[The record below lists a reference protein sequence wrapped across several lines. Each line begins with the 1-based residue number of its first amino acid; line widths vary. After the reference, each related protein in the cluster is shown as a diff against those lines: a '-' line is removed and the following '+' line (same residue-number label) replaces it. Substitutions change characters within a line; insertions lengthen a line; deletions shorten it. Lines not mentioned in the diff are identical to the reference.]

1 MAAACGDRSREQHFS
16 NLFDI
21 NAKYGDVVA
30 EEEAIGKL
38 KLGWLVADK
47 VSPRIGTS

>member
-1 MAAACGDRSREQHFS
+1 MLQVVSSACGDVSRETHFS

-30 EEEAIGKL
+30 EKEAIEKL
-38 KLGWLVADK
+38 KLGW
-47 VSPRIGTS
+47 S